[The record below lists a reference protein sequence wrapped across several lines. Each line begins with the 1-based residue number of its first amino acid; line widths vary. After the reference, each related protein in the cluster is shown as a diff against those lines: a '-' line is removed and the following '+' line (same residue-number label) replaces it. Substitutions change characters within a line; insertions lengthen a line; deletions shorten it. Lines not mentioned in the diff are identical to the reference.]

1 MGVAMSEAPAPATT
15 GGTIAAGLRPYLA
28 PALLCAPL
36 LVFLAAAFFLPVATL
51 LSRSVLDRDVQAA
64 LPGTV
69 AALQSWDGADLP
81 PDTVYLALYD
91 DLRQASAADVSRA
104 SSRIGQ
110 DVDGFRSVMSRTA
123 RKVRRA
129 EDVPAAEAREV
140 IQNVNESWRDPAVW
154 TVIKASSQPFTAQ
167 FLLRAIDLERTEEGI
182 RPVDPERAVY
192 RGILLRSL
200 GVSGV
205 TAALAVL
212 LGYPVAYFM
221 ATMRNA
227 KLREAIFLLV
237 LLPFW
242 TSTLV
247 NSFAWFAFL
256 KQGGGFYAA
265 TGALGLDPGTLLFTR
280 TAVYIGFVQL
290 LMPVAILPMY
300 SGMQNIPGSY
310 MRAARS
316 LGASNVE
323 AFFRVYFPHTL
334 PLIAASGMLIF
345 ALSLG
350 NYVLPLI
357 LGGADDQMMA
367 SFIALFTTRTSN
379 WSMAAALSF
388 WLMLATMTLFALYGF
403 ALTRGRKS

>member
-1 MGVAMSEAPAPATT
+1 MTEASVPADV
-15 GGTIAAGLRPYLA
+15 GGFRSAGLRHYLA

-36 LVFLAAAFFLPVATL
+36 LVFLLLAFFLPVATL

-69 AALQSWDGADLP
+69 TALAEWDGAEMP
-81 PDTVYLALYD
+81 PDDVFLALYT
-91 DLRQASAADVSRA
+91 DLGQAGAADISRA
-104 SSRIGQ
+104 SSRLAQ
-110 DVDGFRSVMSRTA
+110 EVSGFRTVMSRTA
-123 RKVRRA
+123 RALRRA
-129 EDVPAAEAREV
+129 PEVPAAEAREAILAV
-140 IQNVNESWRDPAVW
+140 DDAWQAPEVW
-154 TVIKASSQPFTAQ
+154 TAIRASSKPFTAQ
-167 FLLRAIDLERTEEGI
+167 FLLRAIDLEITESGLTSVE
-182 RPVDPERAVY
+182 PERAIY

-200 GVSGV
+200 TVSGV

-227 KLREAIFLLV
+227 RLREALFLLV

-300 SGMQNIPGSY
+300 SGMQNIPASY

-323 AFFRVYFPHTL
+323 AFIRVYFPHTL

-357 LGGADDQMMA
+357 LGGTDDQMMA

-388 WLMLATMTLFALYGF
+388 WLMLTTMVLFALYGI